1 MLVLTSLDDL
11 VTSFFTN
18 LGKNF
23 TWTSFF
29 ILLTGV
35 LIGMILFTS
44 IYGILM
50 IVSIKTDKRLKNLE
64 KSTNTINDEILKEK
78 IKEIKK
84 QFKKDTAGFT
94 VNEKMKV
101 LGSTIFETVNVIAG
115 EYYPESKYP
124 LYELTVDELLQFLHY
139 ISDRISLV
147 FDRKLLK
154 PFREMSVSQV
164 FRFLDTKKRLENNK
178 AVKAANKIHIGKV
191 SNFFFTV
198 LNYANPV
205 YWFKRL
211 ILGGTISAA
220 TNKIALIIIDI
231 VADETNKTYSKRIF
245 NKEISLNK
253 EEIDAVLDEFDKES
267 EENIDE

>member
-50 IVSIKTDKRLKNLE
+50 IVSIKTDKRLQNLE

-115 EYYPESKYP
+115 EYYPE
-124 LYELTVDELLQFLHY
+124 
-139 ISDRISLV
+139 
-147 FDRKLLK
+147 
-154 PFREMSVSQV
+154 
-164 FRFLDTKKRLENNK
+164 
-178 AVKAANKIHIGKV
+178 
-191 SNFFFTV
+191 
-198 LNYANPV
+198 
-205 YWFKRL
+205 
-211 ILGGTISAA
+211 
-220 TNKIALIIIDI
+220 
-231 VADETNKTYSKRIF
+231 
-245 NKEISLNK
+245 
-253 EEIDAVLDEFDKES
+253 
-267 EENIDE
+267 